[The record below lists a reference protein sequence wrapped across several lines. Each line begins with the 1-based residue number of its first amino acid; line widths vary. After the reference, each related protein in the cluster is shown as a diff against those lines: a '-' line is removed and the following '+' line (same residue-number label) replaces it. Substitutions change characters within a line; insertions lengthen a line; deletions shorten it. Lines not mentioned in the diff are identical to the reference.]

1 MTSKELHYMQ
11 NNSSRID
18 ANDAVILFVDLQS
31 GIVELSKTIAL
42 DRLKK
47 GVHGLWKLAKIFGIP
62 TIVSGVPGQDGSA
75 PKMIPQIAEE
85 IGDYAVHQRSTADS
99 FRNEAIA
106 ASVKATKRQTLLISG
121 VSSEVAVQLP
131 ALTAADLGY
140 RVFVVADACGGM
152 SERTEQAAF
161 QRIGKAGG
169 NLASVMTLAGEL
181 AGDFR
186 SAEAQ
191 AAIGVLYE
199 MATA

>member
-1 MTSKELHYMQ
+1 MQ
-11 NNSSRID
+11 NKSSRID
-18 ANDAVILFVDLQS
+18 RNDVVILFVDLQT
-31 GIVELSKTIAL
+31 GIVELSKTIGL

-47 GVHGLWKLAKIFGIP
+47 GVHGLSTLAKIFAMP
-62 TIVSGVPGQDGSA
+62 AIVSGVAGQDASA
-75 PKMIPQIAEE
+75 PKMIPQIAEG
-85 IGDYAVHQRSTADS
+85 IGAYAVFQRSTADS
-99 FRNEAIA
+99 FRNEAILA
-106 ASVKATKRQTLLISG
+106 AVKATQRQTLLISG

-131 ALTAADLGY
+131 ALTAADLGF

-161 QRIGKAGG
+161 QRIGNAGG
-169 NLASVMTLAGEL
+169 TLVSVMTLAGEL

-199 MATA
+199 MAMA